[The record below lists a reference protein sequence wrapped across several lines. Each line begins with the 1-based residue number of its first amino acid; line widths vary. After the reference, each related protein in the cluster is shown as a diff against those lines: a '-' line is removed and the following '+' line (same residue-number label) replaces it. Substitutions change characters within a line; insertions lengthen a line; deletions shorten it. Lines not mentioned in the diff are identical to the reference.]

1 MSEGPSEFLSEFLLT
16 PRIRPSQLRG
26 DGGMAVLAAL
36 MASRRGR
43 TRWGRAAGLRAPRM
57 TKFLLGGVAWQA
69 VVVNDGRIVGVEV
82 VV

>member
-36 MASRRGR
+36 MASKRGR
-43 TRWGRAAGLRAPRM
+43 HTSTQQHNAHN
-57 TKFLLGGVAWQA
+57 LGSAYYVL
-69 VVVNDGRIVGVEV
+69 VG
-82 VV
+82 